1 MTNEF
6 KHITV
11 TPEPEEDVVIYA
23 GLGAAHSEM
32 AAAETQGISS
42 DEEVAEVF
50 DAASEIH
57 DAAQDAVADAPAAST
72 EGVPGSV
79 SVSSNAAPDTY
90 DDDLTLD
97 DLKSPMPLKQRIVII
112 AVVICLIGAI
122 VYCLA
127 FMR

>member
-1 MTNEF
+1 MPNEF

-11 TPEPEEDVVIYA
+11 TPEPEEDIVIFA
-23 GLGAAHSEM
+23 GLGAARSE
-32 AAAETQGISS
+32 AASAETQGIPS
-42 DEEVAEVF
+42 DEMASGAF
-50 DAASEIH
+50 DAATEVCGTTRDDAPDCAATGTGAASES
-57 DAAQDAVADAPAAST
+57 DAAGTGDVPDA
-72 EGVPGSV
+72 
-79 SVSSNAAPDTY
+79 Y

>member
-11 TPEPEEDVVIYA
+11 TPEPEEDIVIYA
-23 GLGAAHSEM
+23 GLGAAHGET

-42 DEEVAEVF
+42 DGEVAEVF

-57 DAAQDAVADAPAAST
+57 DAAQDAATDA
-72 EGVPGSV
+72 
-79 SVSSNAAPDTY
+79 Y